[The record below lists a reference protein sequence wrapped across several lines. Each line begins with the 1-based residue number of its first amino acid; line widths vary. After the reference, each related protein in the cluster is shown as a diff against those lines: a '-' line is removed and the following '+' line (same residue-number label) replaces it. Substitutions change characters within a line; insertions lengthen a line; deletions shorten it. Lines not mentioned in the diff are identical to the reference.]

1 MAVVLVHGHGMS
13 WQVVDGTKLATSDG
27 AMEFDLVKLCASVRN
42 AQGFS
47 DDGVTRLRIV
57 MVSGEVGRLSHGC
70 VFSIDEAMNDPAR
83 LFGSSELDSAAGRV
97 LGF

>member
-1 MAVVLVHGHGMS
+1 
-13 WQVVDGTKLATSDG
+13 
-27 AMEFDLVKLCASVRN
+27 
-42 AQGFS
+42 
-47 DDGVTRLRIV
+47 
-57 MVSGEVGRLSHGC
+57 LSHGC